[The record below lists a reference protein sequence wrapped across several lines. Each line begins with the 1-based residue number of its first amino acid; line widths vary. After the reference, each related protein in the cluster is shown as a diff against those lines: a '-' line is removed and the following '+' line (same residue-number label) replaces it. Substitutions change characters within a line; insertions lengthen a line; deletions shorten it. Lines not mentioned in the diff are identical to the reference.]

1 MMFAVL
7 GAMALVCGL
16 VLLLLFGDRI
26 VDETRD
32 FVRDVRL
39 ALREDE
45 LNAPAGDDPLPVQ
58 FSVNEGQ
65 GARQIAS
72 ALFAEGL
79 LNDVDLF
86 VDYAIAEDIT
96 DRLGVG
102 VYFLNETMSI
112 KEVARALTVLE
123 FRAIDFTV
131 FAGQRIEEIA
141 ESIDANPRFNF
152 DGEAFLSVVGRG
164 AVVDPQFAAQVDLP
178 EGASLEGFLMPGR
191 YFLPPDISALELRAT
206 LLDAFLVEI
215 ESFNLSEPA
224 EAAGYTM
231 YEVVTLASIVQ
242 REAMHDDE
250 RPLIAGVY
258 LNRLERPDPD
268 TGAAPPQNL
277 DADPTVQYP
286 LGEEGNWWPQITQA
300 DYSNVVSDYNTYRVS
315 GLPPGP
321 ISNPS
326 IESIRAVVFPEASDF
341 FYFRA
346 DCRSDGYHNFAPNF
360 TEHLNNGC

>member
-1 MMFAVL
+1 
-7 GAMALVCGL
+7 
-16 VLLLLFGDRI
+16 
-26 VDETRD
+26 
-32 FVRDVRL
+32 
-39 ALREDE
+39 
-45 LNAPAGDDPLPVQ
+45 
-58 FSVNEGQ
+58 
-65 GARQIAS
+65 
-72 ALFAEGL
+72 
-79 LNDVDLF
+79 
-86 VDYAIAEDIT
+86 
-96 DRLGVG
+96 
-102 VYFLNETMSI
+102 
-112 KEVARALTVLE
+112 
-123 FRAIDFTV
+123 
-131 FAGQRIEEIA
+131 
-141 ESIDANPRFNF
+141 
-152 DGEAFLSVVGRG
+152 
-164 AVVDPQFAAQVDLP
+164 VVDPQFAAQVDLP